1 MAFKLPIPGGL
12 KKDQKSVDKAGVP
25 LKADAKPG
33 DSLSNLSQS
42 PLNKPAPKPAAK
54 SGGGF
59 NLFGLGKQKPVAP
72 KKALGP
78 ITTTT
83 AQTTSQTTQQGP
95 ATNSG
100 FSSTANKTQKIAA
113 AVAATK
119 VTKPKKVTKGA
130 FKLPIIGDKPL
141 INQLIVLLVIAGIFV
156 LLAIAATVYYQI
168 KKDHASTY
176 TNITSQ
182 LQFHTQRLA
191 KSGGLAARGDAV
203 SFPQLQDSRD
213 EFQRYL
219 DTLNN
224 GGEAFSTQVPSARVS
239 EELTSRLE
247 ELTKRFADSSN
258 AATSILAAKT
268 DLTDLSRNI
277 AQVRSGAEELAA
289 LSQDLTGLMQQS
301 GASPAQILKVNR
313 LTFYAER
320 LGRGSAEILGSDI
333 IDPEVPFLMGK
344 DTNDFRELIK
354 ALESG
359 SDALGITALRDGDT
373 KARVAKLR
381 EQFALFE
388 QNIQPILGNVQKL
401 VSARQSGRA
410 LQQGSEQLLGNVEQ
424 MQQALAVE
432 KNSFPLLLALLFGLL
447 ALATLALLAVVFLG
461 DARRRAAESE
471 AENKRNQEAILRL
484 LNEMGD
490 LADGDLTI
498 RAKVT
503 EDITGAIA
511 DSMNYTIDEL
521 RTLVTGVNNASNSVS
536 VRSQQAQ
543 AVSVQLLDA
552 AEKQSKEI
560 QNTTQDVLRV
570 AETLTLVSASAEESS
585 QVAMRSLAAADKGRM
600 AVQNS
605 ITGMNDIREQI
616 QETSKRIKRLGE
628 SSQEIGEIVELISDI
643 TEQTNVLALNA
654 AIQAA
659 SAGEA
664 GRGFSVVAEEVQR
677 LAERSGEATKQIGAI
692 VKTIQADTQ
701 DAVAAM
707 EKSTTG
713 VVEGAK
719 LSDAAGQ
726 ALSEIDLVTKNLAG
740 LIQKIS
746 DDTQTQATSAN
757 KVARNMQDIL
767 EINRQ
772 TSVGTQQTATSIKDL
787 ADVASDLKASV
798 SGFKL

>member
-1 MAFKLPIPGGL
+1 MAL
-12 KKDQKSVDKAGVP
+12 KFP
-25 LKADAKPG
+25 T
-33 DSLSNLSQS
+33 SLTNKEK
-42 PLNKPAPKPAAK
+42 KPAASKLAAAGTPTRAAK
-54 SGGGF
+54 SGAS
-59 NLFGLGKQKPVAP
+59 LFGFLKRDKAASDVAVASAKPSGPPSAPATSGFGQTGDQTRKIKAEVAANKVAKS
-72 KKALGP
+72 KKA
-78 ITTTT
+78 
-83 AQTTSQTTQQGP
+83 S
-95 ATNSG
+95 
-100 FSSTANKTQKIAA
+100 
-113 AVAATK
+113 
-119 VTKPKKVTKGA
+119 GA
-130 FKLPIIGDKPL
+130 FKLPFIGDRPAEQQLPILL
-141 INQLIVLLVIAGIFV
+141 IAAGIFGALTIGAIV
-156 LLAIAATVYYQI
+156 LDAINRSNL
-168 KKDHASTY
+168 STY

-191 KSGGLAARGDAV
+191 KSAGLAARGDPI

-219 DTLNN
+219 EVLNN
-224 GGEAFSTQVPSARVS
+224 GGEAFTTTVPSAKVS
-239 EELTSRLE
+239 EELNSRLE
-247 ELTKRFADSSN
+247 ELTKRFVDGSSS
-258 AATSILAAKT
+258 ATAILSAKS
-268 DLTDLSRNI
+268 DLVDLSRNI
-277 AQVRSGAEELAA
+277 AQVRAGAEELAA
-289 LSQDLTGLMQQS
+289 LAQDLTGLMQQS
-301 GASPAQILKVNR
+301 GAPPAQVLKVNR
-313 LTFYAER
+313 LTFLAER
-320 LGRGSAEILGSDI
+320 LGRGSAEILGADV

-354 ALESG
+354 ALETG
-359 SDALGITALRDGDT
+359 SDTLGITALREGDA
-373 KARVAKLR
+373 KSKVVKLR
-381 EQFALFE
+381 EQFTGFE
-388 QNIQPILGNVQKL
+388 QNIGPILGNVQKL

-410 LQQGSEQLLGNVEQ
+410 LQQGSEQLLSNVEQ
-424 MQQALAVE
+424 LQNAFAVE
-432 KNSFPLLLALLFGLL
+432 RRNAPLFMAIVFGIVTLVFLALI
-447 ALATLALLAVVFLG
+447 AIVFLS
-461 DARRRAAESE
+461 DARKRAAASE

-521 RTLVTGVNNASNSVS
+521 RTLVTGVNNASTQVS
-536 VRSQQAQ
+536 VKSQQAQ

-560 QNTTQDVLRV
+560 QGTTQDVLTV
-570 AETLTLVSASAEESS
+570 AETLTKVSSNAEESS
-585 QVAMRSLAAADKGRM
+585 QVAMRSLAAADKGRL

-605 ITGMNDIREQI
+605 ISGMNDIRDQI

-726 ALSEIDLVTKNLAG
+726 ALSEIDSVTKNLAS

-746 DDTQTQATSAN
+746 TDTQTQAASAN
-757 KVARNMQDIL
+757 KVARNMQEIL

-772 TSVGTQQTATSIKDL
+772 TTAGTQQTASSIKEL

>member
-1 MAFKLPIPGGL
+1 MALKLPVPGNL
-12 KKDQKSVDKAGVP
+12 NKAENPADNPAASIKV
-25 LKADAKPG
+25 DAKPAG
-33 DSLSNLSQS
+33 TQPPPAKKAPAKAEAKPAKNADGGFSLFGFGKKKTTISNAAS
-42 PLNKPAPKPAAK
+42 PLI
-54 SGGGF
+54 S
-59 NLFGLGKQKPVAP
+59 
-72 KKALGP
+72 
-78 ITTTT
+78 
-83 AQTTSQTTQQGP
+83 AQITSQTTLQGP

-100 FSSTANKTQKIAA
+100 FNAAANKTQKIAA

-119 VTKPKKVTKGA
+119 VTKPKKVTKGI
-130 FKLPIIGDKPL
+130 FKLPIIGEKPL
-141 INQLIVLLVIAGIFV
+141 VNQLVILLVITAIFV
-156 LLAIAATVYYQI
+156 LFAIGATVYYQI
-168 KKDHASTY
+168 KKDQASTY

-191 KSGGLAARGDAV
+191 KSGGLAARGDAI

-219 DTLNN
+219 DVLNN
-224 GGEAFSTQVPSARVS
+224 GGEAFSTTVPSARAS

-247 ELTKRFADSSN
+247 ELTKRFQDSSN

-268 DLTDLSRNI
+268 DLTELSRNV

-301 GASPAQILKVNR
+301 NAPPSQILKVNR

-320 LGRGSAEILGSDI
+320 LGRGSAEILGSDV

-344 DTNDFRELIK
+344 DTNDFRELVK

-359 SDALGITALRDGDT
+359 SDALGINALRDGDT

-410 LQQGSEQLLGNVEQ
+410 LQQGSEQLLANVEQ
-424 MQQALAVE
+424 LQGAFDVE
-432 KNSFPLLLALLFGLL
+432 KNNFPLWLALLFGLL
-447 ALATLALLAVVFLG
+447 ALATLSLLAVVFLG

-746 DDTQTQATSAN
+746 DDAQAQATSAN

>member
-1 MAFKLPIPGGL
+1 MALKLPFGKNGG
-12 KKDQKSVDKAGVP
+12 
-25 LKADAKPG
+25 AKPEPAKAAAG
-33 DSLSNLSQS
+33 
-42 PLNKPAPKPAAK
+42 KPAK
-54 SGGGF
+54 SGGFSLG
-59 NLFGLGKQKPVAP
+59 NLFGGKKKPAPALAPTGQKAASTGQMKAASPSTNSGMGNTGDQTMKIRADLAANKVAKQKPTG
-72 KKALGP
+72 GP
-78 ITTTT
+78 
-83 AQTTSQTTQQGP
+83 
-95 ATNSG
+95 
-100 FSSTANKTQKIAA
+100 FR
-113 AVAATK
+113 
-119 VTKPKKVTKGA
+119 
-130 FKLPIIGDKPL
+130 LPLIGDKP
-141 INQLIVLLVIAGIFV
+141 IESQLKVLASFAGLFI
-156 LLAIAATVYYQI
+156 LLAVAAVFLDRQQSAYQ
-168 KKDHASTY
+168 ATY
-176 TNITSQ
+176 TNVTSQ

-191 KSGGLAARGDAV
+191 KSAGLAARGDTV

-219 DTLNN
+219 DVLND
-224 GGEAFSTQVPSARVS
+224 GGFAFNTKVPSARTS
-239 EELTSRLE
+239 DELTSRLE
-247 ELTKRFADSSN
+247 ELTKRYGDATR
-258 AATSILAAKT
+258 AATAILSAKN
-268 DLTDLSRNI
+268 DLIDLSRNI
-277 AQVRSGAEELAA
+277 AQVRASAEELAA
-289 LSQDLTGLMQQS
+289 LSQDLTGLLQQA
-301 GASPAQILKVNR
+301 GTSPAQVLKANR
-313 LTFYAER
+313 LTFLAER
-320 LGRGSAEILGSDI
+320 MGGRAAEILGADV

-344 DTNDFRELIK
+344 DTNDFRELVK
-354 ALESG
+354 ALEGG
-359 SDALGITALRDGDT
+359 SEALGINAVKDADAKG
-373 KARVAKLR
+373 KVAKLR
-381 EQFALFE
+381 EQFTVFE
-388 QNIQPILGNVQKL
+388 QNISPILGNVQKL
-401 VSARQSGRA
+401 VSARQSSRS
-410 LQQGSEQLLGNVEQ
+410 LQQGSEQLLSNVEQ
-424 MQQALAVE
+424 LQNAFGAETQ
-432 KNSFPLLLALLFGLL
+432 NLALFVAFGFGLL
-447 ALATLALLAVVFLG
+447 ALVFLALIALVFLS

-471 AENKRNQEAILRL
+471 QENKRNQEAILRL

-521 RTLVTGVNNASNSVS
+521 RTLVTGVNNASNQVS
-536 VRSQQAQ
+536 VKSQQAQ

-560 QNTTQDVLRV
+560 QDTTQDVLRV
-570 AETLTLVSASAEESS
+570 AETLTQVSSNAEESS
-585 QVAMRSLAAADKGRM
+585 QVAMRSLAAADKGRL

-605 ITGMNDIREQI
+605 ISGMNDIREQI

-677 LAERSGEATKQIGAI
+677 LAERSGEATKQIGAL

-713 VVEGAK
+713 VVDGAK

-726 ALSEIDLVTKNLAG
+726 ALTEIDSVTKNLAS

-746 DDTQTQATSAN
+746 SDTQQQAASAN
-757 KVARNMQDIL
+757 KVARNMQEIL

-772 TSVGTQQTATSIKDL
+772 TTAGTQQTASSIKEL